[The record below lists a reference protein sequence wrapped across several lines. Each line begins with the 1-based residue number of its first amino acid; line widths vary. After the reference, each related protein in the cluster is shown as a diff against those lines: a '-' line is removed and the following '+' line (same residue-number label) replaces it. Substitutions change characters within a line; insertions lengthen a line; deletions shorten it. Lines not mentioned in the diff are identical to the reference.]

1 MTTLITIL
9 AAAAI
14 VPTVFRL
21 ADFLGNKK
29 GVTSWLKRIHM
40 L

>member
-1 MTTLITIL
+1 MITLITIL

-14 VPTVFRL
+14 VPSVFRL
-21 ADFLGNKK
+21 AELLGNNK
-29 GVTSWLKRIHM
+29 GVTTWLKRIHM